1 MPSEPPQDQTDWEQQ
16 WQEAIAKTRDF
27 GATLIGM
34 NITEAEQRAQAAGFT
49 LRIVER
55 DGESYAI
62 TMDYRTDRVDVK
74 VTNDIITEYS
84 VG

>member
-1 MPSEPPQDQTDWEQQ
+1 MLFRS
-16 WQEAIAKTRDF
+16 
-27 GATLIGM
+27 
-34 NITEAEQRAQAAGFT
+34 AQAAGFT

>member
-1 MPSEPPQDQTDWEQQ
+1 MPSETPQDQTDWEQQ

-34 NITEAEQRAQAAGFT
+34 NITEAEQRAHTAGFT

-62 TMDYRTDRVDVK
+62 TYDYRNDRVNVK
-74 VTNDIITEYS
+74 VTKDIITEYF